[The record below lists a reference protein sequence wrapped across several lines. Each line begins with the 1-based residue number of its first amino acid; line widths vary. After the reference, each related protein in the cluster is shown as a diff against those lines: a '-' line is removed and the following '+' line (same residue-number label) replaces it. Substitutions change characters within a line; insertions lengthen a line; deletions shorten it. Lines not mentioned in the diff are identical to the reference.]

1 MSDSEKEITLGLLNS
16 VEGNSHITQRSVA
29 SELGIALGLANS
41 YLKRCIKQGL
51 IKVKQAPKNRY
62 AYYLTP
68 QGITEKSRLTAEYL
82 SQSLNY
88 FRIARQQ
95 TGDLLKICSDNGWL
109 RIAINGKNE
118 LAEITILSAP
128 EYNVALIGLIDAEAR
143 KTTDTFMGLP
153 VVADIVDL
161 ESINALIVTDMKE
174 PQAIY
179 NKSIE
184 TISADR
190 VLILPLLGINSE
202 PQKNKGVE
210 ISS

>member
-1 MSDSEKEITLGLLNS
+1 
-16 VEGNSHITQRSVA
+16 
-29 SELGIALGLANS
+29 
-41 YLKRCIKQGL
+41 
-51 IKVKQAPKNRY
+51 
-62 AYYLTP
+62 
-68 QGITEKSRLTAEYL
+68 
-82 SQSLNY
+82 
-88 FRIARQQ
+88 
-95 TGDLLKICSDNGWL
+95 
-109 RIAINGKNE
+109 
-118 LAEITILSAP
+118 
-128 EYNVALIGLIDAEAR
+128 
-143 KTTDTFMGLP
+143 TFMGLP